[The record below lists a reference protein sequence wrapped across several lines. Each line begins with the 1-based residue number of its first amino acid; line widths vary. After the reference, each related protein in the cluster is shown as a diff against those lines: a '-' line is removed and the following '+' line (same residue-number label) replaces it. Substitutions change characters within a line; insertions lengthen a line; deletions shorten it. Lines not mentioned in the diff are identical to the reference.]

1 MNDRDKTKEQLV
13 HELIKVRQRI
23 AELEAQA
30 LEHPQTEEALIDSQ
44 RRFWDLY
51 ENAPNAY
58 FSVTV
63 DGLIHRCNRQAGE
76 LLGYATEELV
86 GRPLLEL
93 YADTPHGK
101 EKASQVFERFRDG
114 AIITD
119 QELQMQKA
127 DGTPVWISLTVNAI
141 TDVEGRVVE
150 SRSMVVDITAR
161 KDAEAAQHEREKQLH
176 SIFSNAAVGIAL
188 MDMQERFIGFND
200 TWRDMLGYGRDEL
213 LNLSLQDISP
223 VCEPQVPYDSL
234 SARWKGDKYLRL
246 EKRFNRKDGS
256 EFWGDLCATFMFDQ
270 DGNPDGMIGII
281 MEITERVRAEQALE
295 RHNLNLA
302 LLNQVSQALIATPDL
317 PRIVERLLR
326 AAAQITAAEGSLV
339 WLWDEERAGELACQ
353 GILFDGESRTPYDV
367 RLRPGQ
373 GIPGWV
379 AQRGQSVVVAHAQD
393 DPRFFPGIDQQ
404 LGLQTT
410 SLLAVPLQ
418 IRDHISGVLQVVNK
432 QGAIPTDAPPG
443 FDAEDHV
450 LIEML
455 AASATAAID
464 NARLIES
471 LRQYGMELEARNQE
485 LDEFAH
491 SVAHDLKNPLGQVV
505 GFADLLEKDYAAAL
519 DQDVRQS
526 LRTIA
531 QTGRKMSNIIDEL
544 LLLAGVRRK
553 EKVELLPLDMASI
566 VTEAQRRLADLIQE
580 HQVAVILPPA
590 GDWPAALGYG
600 PWIEEVWVNYLS
612 NAIQYGGRPP
622 RVEVGATEQSDGTV
636 RFWVRDNGDG
646 LTPLEQAR
654 LFKSFERLDRVRAK
668 GHGLGLSIVRR
679 IVEKLGG
686 KVGVESEKGVGSIFS
701 FTLPPAAP

>member
-1 MNDRDKTKEQLV
+1 MNGKETDEQLRS
-13 HELIKVRQRI
+13 ELKKARQRI
-23 AELEAQA
+23 EELEAQA
-30 LEHPQTEEALIDSQ
+30 LEHQRTQEALIDSE
-44 RRFWDLY
+44 RRFSDLY

-63 DGLIHRCNRQAGE
+63 DGLIHRCNKQAGE
-76 LLGYATEELV
+76 LLGCAPEELV

-114 AIITD
+114 EMITD

-141 TDVEGRVVE
+141 TDAQGRVVE

-161 KDAEAAQHEREKQLH
+161 KDAEAAQRAKEKQLH
-176 SIFSNAAVGIAL
+176 SIFDNAAVGIAL

-200 TWRDMLGYGRDEL
+200 TWRDMLGYSRDEL
-213 LNLSLQDISP
+213 LNMTLQDTSP
-223 VCEPQVPYDSL
+223 AHEPEVPYDSL
-234 SARWKGDKYLRL
+234 SARWKGEQYLRL

-256 EFWGDLCATFMFDQ
+256 EFWGDLCATLTFDQ
-270 DGNPDGMIGII
+270 DGNPEGMIGII

-302 LLNQVSQALIATPDL
+302 LLNQVSQALISAPGL
-317 PRIVERLLR
+317 PRIIERLLQ

-339 WLWDEERAGELACQ
+339 WLWDEERAGELTCQ
-353 GILFDGESRTPYDV
+353 GILFDDQSRTPRDL

-379 AQRGQSVVVAHAQD
+379 AQRGQSVAVANAQD
-393 DPRFFPGIDQQ
+393 DPRFFPGIDHR

-418 IRDHISGVLQVVNK
+418 IRDHISGVLEVVNK
-432 QGAIPTDAPPG
+432 QGAIHWDGSPG

-505 GFADLLEKDYAAAL
+505 GFADLLEKDYAGTL
-519 DQDVRQS
+519 DEDVRQS

-553 EKVELLPLDMASI
+553 EKVELVPLDMATI
-566 VTEAQRRLADLIQE
+566 VTDAQRRLADLIRE
-580 HQVAVILPPA
+580 HQVAVILPA
-590 GDWPAALGYG
+590 AEDWPVALGYG

-622 RVEVGATEQSDGTV
+622 RVELGATQQPDGTV

-646 LTPLEQAR
+646 LTSVEQAR

-686 KVGVESEKGVGSIFS
+686 QVGVESEKGVGSVFS
-701 FTLPPAAP
+701 FTLPLAAP